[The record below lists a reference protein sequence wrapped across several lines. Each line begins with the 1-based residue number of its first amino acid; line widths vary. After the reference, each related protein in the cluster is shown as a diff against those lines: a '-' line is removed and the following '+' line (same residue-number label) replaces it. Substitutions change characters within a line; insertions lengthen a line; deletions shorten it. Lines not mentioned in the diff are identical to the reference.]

1 MNLKLLNKALSKKTR
16 KIKRRFKGVAKSYVS
31 LFLIITLVT
40 AGTVAWFTSR
50 DRISATTPTMEF
62 NSSSGIHDD
71 QMQTLQTEIRIP
83 NFKLEEASSIDGR
96 NIYFPSTMWNNPSDT
111 SSISVAYRNTS
122 STSLDT
128 DLIDWATTNS
138 RMQTQTAGTNG
149 VGGMRFREANAGD
162 KNIHYAWGD
171 TNINSAG
178 GETKVWIKGYK
189 IVIGD
194 NVRDEANCN
203 VYHDQIDIT
212 YTNNKPTGQKFASP
226 YSCPVRVAII
236 DDSGHT
242 PKVFDPSAKIHD
254 YVDKTYSV
262 YSITN
267 DGVPTL
273 RETTNLESFASYY
286 YGTGT
291 PLFTIPAGGKIN
303 MTVVAW
309 LEGTHPN
316 AKDFVGKQMSLSL
329 EVETNVSQM
338 EEVYLHDWTIG
349 DTYEDVYGNVTAEN
363 YIAAGNVKQD
373 PVIGQWLSGDVNIA
387 MSYYDEFA
395 QTYKTTVMTPT
406 DNDSQGRKVYRAAI
420 PSYVTTKISFYRLST
435 YSDDVY
441 PGTVYNAWH
450 TYSGVNND
458 LNSKTRNWQVLGTLA
473 GTRKIGSSSS
483 CYNHYYAIRGN
494 GNGNIS
500 HKQADRYEKWLDPG
514 IGYWGTSSGPVKI
527 G

>member
-1 MNLKLLNKALSKKTR
+1 MNFKLLKKAISQKSNTIR
-16 KIKRRFKGVAKSYVS
+16 KRFKGVTKSYVS
-31 LFLIITLVT
+31 LFMVVTLVT
-40 AGTVAWFTSR
+40 VGTVAWFTSR
-50 DRISATTPTMEF
+50 DRIGITSPSMEF
-62 NSSSGIHDD
+62 NTSSGIHDD
-71 QMQTLQTEIRIP
+71 QMQTLQTEIKIP

-111 SSISVAYRNTS
+111 QSIDVAYRNTS
-122 STSLDT
+122 STSSDT
-128 DLIDWATTNS
+128 DLIDWSTTNT
-138 RMQTQTAGTNG
+138 RMQAQTNA
-149 VGGMRFREANAGD
+149 MRFREANAGD

-171 TNINSAG
+171 ADINSAG

-194 NVRDEANCN
+194 DVTNEANCN

-212 YTNNKPTGQKFASP
+212 YTNNKPTGQKFSTP

-254 YVDKTYSV
+254 YVDKTYAV

-267 DGVPTL
+267 DGVPSL
-273 RETTNLESFASYY
+273 RETANLESFASYY
-286 YGTGT
+286 YGTDN
-291 PLFTIPAGGKIN
+291 PLFTIPAGGHIN

-316 AKDFVGKQMSLSL
+316 AKDFIGKQMSLAL

-338 EEVYLHDWTIG
+338 EEVFLHDWTIG
-349 DTYEDVYGNVTAEN
+349 DTYEDVNGSVTESN
-363 YIAAGNVKQD
+363 YISAGNFNSSDGVVKC
-373 PVIGQWLSGDVNIA
+373 QWLSGDVDIA

-395 QTYKTTVMTPT
+395 QTYKTTVMTKT
-406 DNDSQGRKVYRAAI
+406 SNDSKGRAVYKAAI

-450 TYSGVNND
+450 TYSGVSND
-458 LNSKTRNWQVLGTLA
+458 LNTKTRNWQVLGTLSA
-473 GTRKIGSSSS
+473 NRTIGSSSS

-494 GNGNIS
+494 GNGSIS
-500 HKQADRYEKWLDPG
+500 HKQSDRYEKWLDPG
-514 IGYWGTSSGPVKI
+514 IGYWGTASGPVKT
-527 G
+527 GS